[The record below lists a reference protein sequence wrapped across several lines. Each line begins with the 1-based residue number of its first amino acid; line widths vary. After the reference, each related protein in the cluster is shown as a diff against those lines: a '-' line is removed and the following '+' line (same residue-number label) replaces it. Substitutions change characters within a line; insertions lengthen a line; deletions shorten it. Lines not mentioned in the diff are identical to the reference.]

1 MLDRLIDAHNLRV
14 GLGAHQAGE
23 SVAGV
28 AANAAALLRILF
40 VEHDPDRNVE
50 GLQAGTREVIRQ
62 LLNTWLV
69 ADGRPG
75 IRSLGRRFRW
85 ILAAITMHLIKIL
98 GLRVIRLQIV
108 ITDRPR
114 RRNSAVVSELT
125 DIFFAQP
132 EQRGALKLG
141 AP

>member
-14 GLGAHQAGE
+14 GLGAYQAGE

-28 AANAAALLRILF
+28 TANATALLRILF

-75 IRSLGRRFRW
+75 IRSIGRRFP
-85 ILAAITMHLIKIL
+85 LVPAAVIMHLVQN
-98 GLRVIRLQIV
+98 LRL
-108 ITDRPR
+108 P
-114 RRNSAVVSELT
+114 
-125 DIFFAQP
+125 
-132 EQRGALKLG
+132 
-141 AP
+141 

>member
-14 GLGAHQAGE
+14 GLGAYQAGE

-28 AANAAALLRILF
+28 TANATALLRILF

-75 IRSLGRRFRW
+75 IRSLGRRVRW
-85 ILAAITMHLIKIL
+85 VLPPINKAPEKVLRLA
-98 GLRVIRLQIV
+98 
-108 ITDRPR
+108 
-114 RRNSAVVSELT
+114 
-125 DIFFAQP
+125 
-132 EQRGALKLG
+132 
-141 AP
+141 

>member
-50 GLQAGTREVIRQ
+50 GLQAGTRKVIRQ
-62 LLNTWLV
+62 LLNTGLV
-69 ADGRPG
+69 ADGRPRIG
-75 IRSLGRRFRW
+75 SFSWRLRRIFS
-85 ILAAITMHLIKIL
+85 AIAVHLIKIF
-98 GLRVIRLQIV
+98 GLRVIGLQIV
-108 ITDRPR
+108 IADRPR
-114 RRNSAVVSELT
+114 RRDSAVVS
-125 DIFFAQP
+125 
-132 EQRGALKLG
+132 
-141 AP
+141 

>member
-1 MLDRLIDAHNLRV
+1 MLDRLIDAHNLCIGFSADETR
-14 GLGAHQAGE
+14 E
-23 SVAGV
+23 PVAGV
-28 AANAAALLRILF
+28 AANAATLLRILL
-40 VEHDPDRNVE
+40 VEHDPDWNVE
-50 GLQAGTREVIRQ
+50 GLQAGAREVIRQ

-98 GLRVIRLQIV
+98 GLRVIRLQFV

-114 RRNSAVVSELT
+114 RRNAAVVS
-125 DIFFAQP
+125 
-132 EQRGALKLG
+132 
-141 AP
+141 

>member
-23 SVAGV
+23 SVASV

-50 GLQAGTREVIRQ
+50 GLQAGTRKVIRQ

-75 IRSLGRRFRW
+75 IRSLGRRFPW
-85 ILAAITMHLIKIL
+85 IVAARAMQFQEISD
-98 GLRVIRLQIV
+98 LQGV
-108 ITDRPR
+108 R
-114 RRNSAVVSELT
+114 
-125 DIFFAQP
+125 
-132 EQRGALKLG
+132 
-141 AP
+141 

>member
-28 AANAAALLRILF
+28 AANAATLLRILF

-50 GLQAGTREVIRQ
+50 GLQAGTRKVIRQ

-75 IRSLGRRFRW
+75 IRSLGRRFGW
-85 ILAAITMHLIKIL
+85 ILAAIAVPLIKVFSL
-98 GLRVIRLQIV
+98 SVVRLQFV
-108 ITDRPR
+108 IT
-114 RRNSAVVSELT
+114 
-125 DIFFAQP
+125 
-132 EQRGALKLG
+132 
-141 AP
+141 